1 MQSVA
6 EFRRYGM
13 MPQFLHW
20 MTVVLVI
27 VAWALGTF
35 GDDLPKGAARATG
48 LFLHISAG
56 LVVLAAVVARLLW
69 RVIDPPPEAEPDKLG
84 GWLGALAVPAAHVA
98 HLALYLL
105 LFVVPIVGIVAQFAR
120 GDALPLFGA
129 IEIASPWVRDR
140 AFAHTVTE
148 IHELAANALVIVA
161 LLHAAAAM
169 IHHYVLGDG
178 TLVRMLPRGL
188 PRSQGRHGE

>member
-6 EFRRYGM
+6 EIRRYGM

-27 VAWALGTF
+27 VAWGLGTF

-56 LVVLAAVVARLLW
+56 LVVLAAVVMRLVW
-69 RVIDPPPEAEPDKLG
+69 RVVDPPPEAEPNKLD
-84 GWLGALAVPAAHVA
+84 GWLGAIADPAAQVA
-98 HLALYLL
+98 HLALYAL
-105 LFVVPIVGIVAQFAR
+105 LFVVPIAGIVAQFAR
-120 GDALPLFGA
+120 GEALPLFGA
-129 IEIASPWVRDR
+129 MDIASPWERDR

-148 IHELAANALVIVA
+148 IHEIAANALVIVA
-161 LLHAAAAM
+161 GLHAVAAM
-169 IHHYVLGDG
+169 IHHFVLGDS
-178 TLVRMLPRGL
+178 TLVRMLPRAL
-188 PRSQGRHGE
+188 PRSRGRQGE